1 MKTDTDILSFLDG
14 YPASVAGRAQAL
26 REMLKKMLP
35 DITEQLDLPAR
46 MIAFTYGQRY
56 TEMVCTIIPSQKGVK
71 LGFYKGNELPD
82 PAGILQGTGKLSRYV
97 EIHDEGVLQ
106 SASLKKLVE
115 AALMAYR
122 KRM

>member
-14 YPASVAGRAQAL
+14 YPASVAGRVQAL
-26 REMLKKMLP
+26 RGMLKKMLP